1 MIGGNSGE
9 GTLSKAY
16 NEGTI
21 TGSGNGTGGVLGG
34 NEGIVEIVYNIGNV
48 SGNLMSGGIV
58 GENGSTEEG
67 KGVVRNAYNTGSVT
81 GQRGNN
87 GGIVGL
93 LAQSSKNYTI
103 SGNGHNKGL
112 IENVYNTGQA
122 ISLNNTT
129 ENGGIAGHIKK
140 GGKVVNAYNAG
151 NINAIGNNEKGTTAN
166 VQDISTNDLL
176 KTSTFSSF
184 SLTKDGTDSS
194 AVWRIYE
201 GRTAPMLTA
210 FMTPL
215 VLADT
220 TLLYDGQP
228 HSIAS
233 LLNVDLSKIFG
244 GTLPSYTKAGT
255 YSYGGLLSLYSNQ
268 SGYNIIAKNDTATL
282 TIEPIPVQ
290 TEPTVAEPTVAET
303 PVAELTQQLAAIGAT
318 MTQLEDAVAV
328 SSAPVTALSVENN
341 GDETD
346 TAAATATTS
355 GDRKAAEGT
364 VPAVP
369 ETGSRPMTWT
379 ANGLLTIK
387 SGGVKE
393 PKSMQGEDVAQ
404 QQEKKAASDE
414 EQEAAD

>member
-328 SSAPVTALSVENN
+328 E
-341 GDETD
+341 
-346 TAAATATTS
+346 
-355 GDRKAAEGT
+355 
-364 VPAVP
+364 P
-369 ETGSRPMTWT
+369 E
-379 ANGLLTIK
+379 
-387 SGGVKE
+387 
-393 PKSMQGEDVAQ
+393 
-404 QQEKKAASDE
+404 
-414 EQEAAD
+414 